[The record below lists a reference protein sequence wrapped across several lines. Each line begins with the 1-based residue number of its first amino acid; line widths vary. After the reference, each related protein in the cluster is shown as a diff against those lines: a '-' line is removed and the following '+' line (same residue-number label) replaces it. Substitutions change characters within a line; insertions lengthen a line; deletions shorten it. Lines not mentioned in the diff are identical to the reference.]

1 LSVVKRGADANKSA
15 EAAEL
20 AVDSPVLVYPETVEQ
35 QGGVIVEDFG
45 SSAGQA
51 VEVGSTRIAAA
62 ARRWAVRLNSGDLVF
77 VNSDELRAL

>member
-1 LSVVKRGADANKSA
+1 VAKRGADGKKGA

-20 AVDSPVLVYPETVEQ
+20 AVNSPVLVYPETAEQ

-45 SSAGQA
+45 PSAGQA
-51 VEVGSTRIAAA
+51 VEVGSVRIAGA

>member
-1 LSVVKRGADANKSA
+1 MVKGGAKSGDTDG
-15 EAAEL
+15 L
-20 AVDSPVLVYPETVEQ
+20 AVDTPVLVYPETAEQ

-45 SSAGQA
+45 PSAGQA
-51 VEVGSTRIAAA
+51 VEVGSNRIAAA

>member
-1 LSVVKRGADANKSA
+1 MGKSDKSSKAAAD
-15 EAAEL
+15 L
-20 AVDSPVLVYPETVEQ
+20 AVDSPVLVYPETEHQ

-45 SSAGQA
+45 PSAGQA
-51 VEVGSTRIAAA
+51 VEVGSNRIAEA

>member
-1 LSVVKRGADANKSA
+1 VVKRGADGKKSA

-20 AVDSPVLVYPETVEQ
+20 AVNSPVLVYPESAQQ

-45 SSAGQA
+45 PSAGQA
-51 VEVGSTRIAAA
+51 VEVGSIRIAGA

>member
-1 LSVVKRGADANKSA
+1 VAKRGADGKKTA

-20 AVDSPVLVYPETVEQ
+20 TVDSPVLVYPETEQQ

-45 SSAGQA
+45 PSAGQA
-51 VEVGSTRIAAA
+51 VEVGSIRIASA

>member
-1 LSVVKRGADANKSA
+1 VSVVKRGADGKKNA

-20 AVDSPVLVYPETVEQ
+20 AVNSPVLVYPESEQQ

-45 SSAGQA
+45 PSAGHA
-51 VEVGSTRIAAA
+51 VEVGSIRIAGA